1 MKDPRDQGKRPS
13 TDPSTATESTPI
25 DVVPAQH
32 GGVVLAPT
40 EGSPAQEAKA
50 DTNLAGD
57 PKQQRVDPSDPPSLE
72 TAVLG
77 RLEGLGILV
86 VVRDPDGHVVTADG
100 TWRPADESAQMDELR
115 QAFPEGS
122 TTTYAGRS
130 VESPGDGST
139 RSVDLEVVVTGH
151 GHYEDTEGRT
161 LRLVRFEPR
170 RPV

>member
-1 MKDPRDQGKRPS
+1 MKDPRTKGSGPR
-13 TDPSTATESTPI
+13 TDPATATDPTPI

-40 EGSPAQEAKA
+40 QGSPAQEAEA
-50 DTNLAGD
+50 DTNLAGE
-57 PKQQRVDPSDPPSLE
+57 PKQQRVDLSDPPAME

-86 VVRDPDGHVVTADG
+86 VVRDAEGTVVTADG
-100 TWRPADESAQMDELR
+100 SWRPADASTHMDELR

-122 TTTYAGRS
+122 TTTYAGRAF
-130 VESPGDGST
+130 ESPGDGHAT
-139 RSVDLEVVVTGH
+139 SVDLEVVVTGH
-151 GHYEDTEGRT
+151 GHYEDADGRT

-170 RPV
+170 RLG